1 MNENAGKDSLLEFP
15 CRFPIKM
22 MGRPDGEFHHSALRI
37 IERHA
42 GGIGSADIRT
52 VPSSAGNFVS
62 ITVTIERNKSRN
74 NLMPSIASSAR
85 IRSVLVAL

>member
-1 MNENAGKDSLLEFP
+1 MHDHTEASPVLEFP

-22 MGRPDGEFHHSALRI
+22 MGRQESGFRETALGI

-42 GGIGSADIRT
+42 GSIDAGDIRI

-62 ITVTIERNKSRN
+62 ITVTIDAVSRMQ
-74 NLMPSIASSAR
+74 LDAIYGELSANAE
-85 IRSVLVAL
+85 ILVAL

>member
-1 MNENAGKDSLLEFP
+1 MNENTGNEGLLEFP

-22 MGRPDGEFHHSALRI
+22 MGRPEGDFRDSALRI

-42 GGIGSADIRT
+42 GNIASADIRD

-62 ITVTIERNKSRN
+62 ITVTIDATSQTQLDAIYRE
-74 NLMPSIASSAR
+74 LSANT
-85 IRSVLVAL
+85 SVLVAL

>member
-1 MNENAGKDSLLEFP
+1 MNEITGDRGLLEFP

-22 MGRPDGEFHHSALRI
+22 MGRPDGDFRDIALGI

-42 GGIGSADIRT
+42 GSIDTADIRS

-62 ITVTIERNKSRN
+62 ITVTIDAKSQVQLDAIYRE
-74 NLMPSIASSAR
+74 LSANTA
-85 IRSVLVAL
+85 VLVAL

>member
-22 MGRPDGEFHHSALRI
+22 MGRPDGDFRDSALRI

-42 GGIGSADIRT
+42 GSIGSADIRT

-62 ITVTIERNKSRN
+62 ITVTIDATSQTQLDAIYRE
-74 NLMPSIASSAR
+74 LSANT
-85 IRSVLVAL
+85 SVLVAL

>member
-1 MNENAGKDSLLEFP
+1 MNENTESGGLLEFP

-22 MGRPDGEFHHSALRI
+22 MGRPESDFRDSAMRI

-42 GGIGSADIRT
+42 GSIDAADIRT

-62 ITVTIERNKSRN
+62 ITVTIDATSQVQLDAIYRE
-74 NLMPSIASSAR
+74 LSANTA
-85 IRSVLVAL
+85 VLVAL